1 MKEAI
6 FGIPYGEIRRQ
17 CTADTLKRDSNSP
30 LQKFSTVEP
39 CIDGGTK
46 ILEDK
51 ELTALL
57 RRIYRGSDRHE
68 Q

>member
-1 MKEAI
+1 MKKTI
-6 FGIPYGEIRRQ
+6 FGIPYGEVERQ
-17 CTADTLKRDSNSP
+17 CIADTLTRDSNSP
-30 LQKFSTVEP
+30 LKKFNTVEP
-39 CIDGGTK
+39 CIDGGKK
-46 ILEDK
+46 ILEDE